1 MSRLLC
7 VIAGIGICVSAF
19 SAEEYAD
26 EELAA
31 SPRHQEW
38 VNIDAGNGDVVSA
51 FVVYPERPD
60 ASDSVVV
67 IHDIMA
73 MTPWIRLIGDRLAAD
88 GFLAVVPDLLS
99 GKGPDGGDSDTF
111 ESVAARGKAMREL
124 DPAEVDRRLKAC
136 VEYARGLESTTDAVS
151 VGGFCWGGATT
162 FRYATTDPTI
172 KGAHV
177 FYGNAPDAE
186 ALAKIEAPVYGY
198 YAENDARVNVSIE
211 PAAEVLGGL
220 GKTFEP
226 VTYPGV
232 GHGFLRTGT
241 DPEGNEVYRNETQ
254 KAWDRWV
261 ELLNQ

>member
-1 MSRLLC
+1 MVRLVLAIGC
-7 VIAGIGICVSAF
+7 VGSAF
-19 SAEEYAD
+19 AAFAAEEYA
-26 EELAA
+26 EEALAA

-38 VNIDAGNGDVVSA
+38 VSIDAGDGDVVSA

-60 ASDSVVV
+60 TSDSVVV

-73 MTPWIRLIGDRLAAD
+73 MTPWIRLIGDKLAAE

-99 GKGPDGGDSDTF
+99 GKGADGGDSDSF
-111 ESVAARGKAMREL
+111 ENAAARGKAMRALE
-124 DPAEVDRRLKAC
+124 PAEVDRRIKAC

-162 FRYATTDPTI
+162 FRYATYDPTI

-211 PAAEVLGGL
+211 PAETVMNEL
-220 GKTFEP
+220 GKTFDH

-232 GHGFLRTGT
+232 GHGFVRMGT
-241 DPEGNEVYRNETQ
+241 DPEGTEAYREQTHA
-254 KAWDRWV
+254 AWTRWI
-261 ELLNQ
+261 ELLRR